1 MSHEV
6 TKLRKE
12 DVDPIPA
19 RLVPMIRQFM
29 KLASQ
34 LNVWLYEKTDGR
46 LGGRFVIGG
55 APVCLVTMTGRK
67 TGKRITKP
75 LIHVS
80 HGDDVLLV
88 ASQGGLDTH
97 PLWYKNLVANPSVQ
111 INAFGNVRAMLVRQ
125 ATPAE
130 KLALWPTI
138 RMVHKDFDEYQ
149 ARTDRDIPV
158 MICSP
163 SEDSA
168 AR

>member
-19 RLVPMIRQFM
+19 RLVPAIRAFM
-29 KLASQ
+29 KFASR

-46 LGGRFVIGG
+46 LGGKFVVGG

-67 TGKRITKP
+67 SGKRLTTP
-75 LIHVS
+75 LIHIP

-88 ASQGGLDTH
+88 ASQGGLDSH
-97 PLWYKNLVANPSVQ
+97 PLWYKNLVANPAVE
-111 INAFGNVRAMLVRQ
+111 INAFGNVRAMLARQ

-138 RMVHKDFDEYQ
+138 RAVHPDFDEYQ

-163 SEDSA
+163 ADSSV